1 MTQPLTVV
9 LLGQPVAWAR
19 TRVGNGALFTPPLQ
33 RNTAAALRM
42 VAQDA
47 MQRMDISTYTEP
59 VCVTLLAEFGIPASW
74 SKKKRAAAL
83 LGMVRP
89 GRPDIDNVFK
99 LLADSFNR
107 LVWADDAL
115 VAELHA
121 QKKYGLEPKIVA
133 TVRPILREARPAEL
147 ALAEAAE

>member
-1 MTQPLTVV
+1 MTSPLTVV

-19 TRVGNGALFTPPLQ
+19 TRIGQHGLFTPPLQ
-33 RNTAAALRM
+33 RNTSAALRM

-47 MQRMDISTYTEP
+47 MQRLDISTYTEP
-59 VCVTLLAEFGIPASW
+59 VCVTLLAEFAIPASW

-83 LGMVRP
+83 LGMARP

-121 QKKYGLEPKIVA
+121 QKRYGLEPKIVA

-147 ALAEAAE
+147 PLAEAAE